1 MLIIV
6 SFFILNPFLAMM
18 EYHVAGQLPVANK
31 ILALA
36 HTKFPDEID
45 LVIRYLNFLLSVND
59 ENSKRL
65 FMSA

>member
-1 MLIIV
+1 
-6 SFFILNPFLAMM
+6 MM

-45 LVIRYLNFLLSVND
+45 FVIRYLGFLLSVND
-59 ENSKRL
+59 ENSKCL
-65 FMSA
+65 FKSA